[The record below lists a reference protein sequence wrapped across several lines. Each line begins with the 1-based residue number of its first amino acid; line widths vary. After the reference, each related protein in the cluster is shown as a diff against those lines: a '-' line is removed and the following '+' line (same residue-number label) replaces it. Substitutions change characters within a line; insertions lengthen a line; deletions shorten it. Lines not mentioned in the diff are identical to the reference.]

1 MVIVFNALVTFGY
14 VLYAQAIVRPLFTM
28 ISTETRP
35 REPSGLVE
43 VNLTRYKQHEVI
55 VLAVGDIKGS
65 RFGAAL
71 QW

>member
-1 MVIVFNALVTFGY
+1 
-14 VLYAQAIVRPLFTM
+14 M

-55 VLAVGDIKGS
+55 VLAVDDIKGS